1 MGKVVEATHTDV
13 TIILK
18 IIIFKKKNNN
28 NNNINNNRR
37 KLIEGPGIW
46 VMGRDRDT
54 RKGIIREEKV
64 FH

>member
-1 MGKVVEATHTDV
+1 MGMVVEATHVDV

-18 IIIFKKKNNN
+18 MIIFKKKKKK
-28 NNNINNNRR
+28 NRR
-37 KLIEGPGIW
+37 KLTEGPGIW